1 MVLVMATRH
10 CCLRLILGGFK
21 QQKAKSKTEKN
32 VFMPK
37 AKKKKKCF
45 TKQLYLWHCTER
57 PIILKLI
64 TIFLEIYLLLSGCLL
79 YCSLLFTD
87 LRVIDLFCLTLG
99 EKTNKLISWKCKAIA
114 FKHYW
119 SFSFRQD
126 ITKRLYCTE
135 TDNSL
140 SFDYKRHMWVFN
152 SSGNADLLDGNRR
165 RQGNERKSRVSCP
178 FWNRDPAALP

>member
-1 MVLVMATRH
+1 M
-10 CCLRLILGGFK
+10 CLCQR
-21 QQKAKSKTEKN
+21 Q
-32 VFMPK
+32 
-37 AKKKKKCF
+37 KKKKCF

-64 TIFLEIYLLLSGCLL
+64 TIFLEKYLLLSGCLL

-140 SFDYKRHMWVFN
+140 SFDHKRHMWVFN